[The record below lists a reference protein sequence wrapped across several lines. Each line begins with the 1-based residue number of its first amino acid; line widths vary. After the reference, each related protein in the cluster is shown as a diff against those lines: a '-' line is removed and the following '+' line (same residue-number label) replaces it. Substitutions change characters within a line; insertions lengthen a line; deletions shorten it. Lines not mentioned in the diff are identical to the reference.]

1 MLSYFY
7 SSSFSKAYSSCGGC
21 THVRFNDDDRR
32 RPAEQA
38 NSSDCLRG
46 LDGEYKTIKVHK
58 YSKDAA
64 DLFTPFPRQN
74 ARGGES
80 LLWEH
85 TSIIY
90 SNPTER
96 KEISRDKQMPAVH
109 VSVTVRVGPCCSSC
123 SSATSPRWGRTAS
136 GATPRG
142 GCPAPPKESIDGY
155 SRRVGAR
162 AGRTL
167 WLVPVVFDEPPPGAD
182 GTRSEST
189 LWTPGT
195 SEGKIASWGFGIPET
210 RLSHSGGSSSNSPP
224 GLLTRLEGPPRKR
237 SGSRLRRQSISAL
250 SARGKPPRPGI
261 TRGPTLADSDTGRKS
276 SSTLKVI
283 R

>member
-7 SSSFSKAYSSCGGC
+7 SSSFSKAYFSCGGC

-182 GTRSEST
+182 GTRPEST

-195 SEGKIASWGFGIPET
+195 SEGKNSELGFRDSRNTLVPLRWVKLQLASRSLDETGGPTAETLRIPA
-210 RLSHSGGSSSNSPP
+210 SPP
-224 GLLTRLEGPPRKR
+224 EHFRSSRPRETSPSRNHQGPH
-237 SGSRLRRQSISAL
+237 
-250 SARGKPPRPGI
+250 PG
-261 TRGPTLADSDTGRKS
+261 
-276 SSTLKVI
+276 
-283 R
+283 